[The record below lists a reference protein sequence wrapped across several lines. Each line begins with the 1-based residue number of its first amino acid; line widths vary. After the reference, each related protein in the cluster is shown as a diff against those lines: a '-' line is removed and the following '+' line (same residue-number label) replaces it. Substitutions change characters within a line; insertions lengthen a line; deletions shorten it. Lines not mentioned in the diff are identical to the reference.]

1 MNRTRVQGM
10 VVREDAGLDE
20 AETPSKVEAL
30 VHAIEELI
38 SQATSAG
45 LHDEVARS
53 ASGNLGHAASLPC
66 TPLRATRSMPQ
77 DILDRNDWCDVGSDA
92 VRREQDPQALAT
104 ASALSPGGEAML
116 PSSPAPRRSV
126 SLQHIAPETDGQA
139 CPNNVDTRLG
149 AANLVSPNDGDAGA
163 SSRED
168 GRFTDA
174 ADGTDS
180 EGSAL
185 GSHKEAHSPMD
196 INSLSAEQQERS
208 AETRPQG
215 TPQKALSAM
224 PGAPAAG
231 THVPARVR
239 FGSIQLG
246 QQTSDAIQRDHESSP
261 WTQFGS
267 FKSTV
272 RHCFTDGLW
281 DSFLTR
287 LLVCFMC
294 PRLYSTRA
302 RDVKST
308 PQAWHPVWRLGG

>member
-1 MNRTRVQGM
+1 MTSARVQGM
-10 VVREDAGLDE
+10 VEREGAGLDE

-45 LHDEVARS
+45 LHDDVARS
-53 ASGNLGHAASLPC
+53 VSGNLGHAASLPC

-77 DILDRNDWCDVGSDA
+77 DAMDRSDWCDVGSDA
-92 VRREQDPQALAT
+92 IRREQVPEALT
-104 ASALSPGGEAML
+104 IASSLSHGGEAML
-116 PSSPAPRRSV
+116 PSSPAPLRSV

-139 CPNNVDTRLG
+139 CPSNVDTRLG
-149 AANLVSPNDGDAGA
+149 AADLVSPNDGDAGA

-185 GSHKEAHSPMD
+185 GSHSEAHSPVD
-196 INSLSAEQQERS
+196 INNLSAEQQERS
-208 AETRPQG
+208 SEKRPTS
-215 TPQKALSAM
+215 TPPRALSAR

-231 THVPARVR
+231 THVPARVH

-246 QQTSDAIQRDHESSP
+246 QQTSAAVKRDHESSP

-272 RHCFTDGLW
+272 RNSFTDSLW
-281 DSFLTR
+281 ES
-287 LLVCFMC
+287 
-294 PRLYSTRA
+294 
-302 RDVKST
+302 
-308 PQAWHPVWRLGG
+308 